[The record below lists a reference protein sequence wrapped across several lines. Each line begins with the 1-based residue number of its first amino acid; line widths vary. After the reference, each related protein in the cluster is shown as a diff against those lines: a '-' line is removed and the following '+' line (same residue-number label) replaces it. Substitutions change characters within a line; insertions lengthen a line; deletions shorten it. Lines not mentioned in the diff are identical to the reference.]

1 MDYYYPLMERNNVM
15 WVWPMYFCFSV
26 TLAENFST
34 FGEIEAVKVHNL
46 YLPKIITGVGK
57 RLL

>member
-1 MDYYYPLMERNNVM
+1 
-15 WVWPMYFCFSV
+15 MYFCFSV

-34 FGEIEAVKVHNL
+34 FGEIEAVKVRNL
-46 YLPKIITGVGK
+46 YLPKIITDAGK